1 MQFQAFIIYSQAI
14 PWKVHLALWSS
25 QCELAA
31 ESSAAVN
38 GGILWSIWIQMDHK
52 NLDKEIGSEIDR
64 FWIAKSWFSIQ
75 NPLETLNLGLN
86 II

>member
-1 MQFQAFIIYSQAI
+1 
-14 PWKVHLALWSS
+14 
-25 QCELAA
+25 
-31 ESSAAVN
+31 
-38 GGILWSIWIQMDHK
+38 MDHK